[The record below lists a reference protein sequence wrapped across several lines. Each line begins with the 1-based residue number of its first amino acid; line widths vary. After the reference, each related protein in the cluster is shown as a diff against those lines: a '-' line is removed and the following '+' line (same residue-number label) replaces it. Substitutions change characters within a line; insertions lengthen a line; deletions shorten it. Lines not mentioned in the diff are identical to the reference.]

1 MCPPLNNNSAT
12 AKQSKNRHHGLPE
25 HSQHQHQQR
34 PRLPPKHTTDFTT
47 LTHQFAIQLLVR
59 RVHRSLGP
67 LDHHRTKV
75 NVISNASNA
84 ITPRHQSSDHTADTC
99 GSATLPAGSSASP
112 PRRSAAT
119 APHPKPT
126 HTQTHTWNAI
136 NPHSIQPL
144 QHAVARCV
152 MGATASVSRT
162 TSAFSAV
169 LSAANAACNNSQSCT
184 TTTEH

>member
-12 AKQSKNRHHGLPE
+12 AKQSKNGHHGLPE
-25 HSQHQHQQR
+25 HSQHQQR

-75 NVISNASNA
+75 NVVSNASNA
-84 ITPRHQSSDHTADTC
+84 FTPRHQSSDHTADTC

-126 HTQTHTWNAI
+126 HTQTHTHTACY
-136 NPHSIQPL
+136 QPTLHPTTATRSSTVRHGSNSLSLTNHFRVQRRVVRCQRRL
-144 QHAVARCV
+144 QQQPVVHHH
-152 MGATASVSRT
+152 G
-162 TSAFSAV
+162 
-169 LSAANAACNNSQSCT
+169 
-184 TTTEH
+184 